1 MCEYQRNILFL
12 LFFKFNELLKNSK
25 EIRKLKGEN
34 KEKMKC
40 LNAKYHSDERAIG
53 IQASEIRKWNK
64 RIYE

>member
-12 LFFKFNELLKNSK
+12 LFFKFNELFKNSK

-40 LNAKYHSDERAIG
+40 LNAKYHRDKRAIG
-53 IQASEIRKWNK
+53 IRVSEIRKWNK